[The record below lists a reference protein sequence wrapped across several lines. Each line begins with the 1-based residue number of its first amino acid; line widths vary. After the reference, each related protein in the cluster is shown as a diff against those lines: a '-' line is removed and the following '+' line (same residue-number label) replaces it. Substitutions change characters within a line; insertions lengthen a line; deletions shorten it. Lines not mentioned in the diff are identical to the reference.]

1 MSEKS
6 SVAQRR
12 GGQSGSGWYVVSYA
26 GNSIR
31 KHKSRSLS
39 LLLGV
44 VIGVALV
51 ASVFVWTD
59 TGTRVAIDDYFSDNL
74 FQFSA
79 QQRYEFPVDPSRVFD
94 IKAWVDARDITES
107 SYVVYHSVGLL
118 GVASMN
124 NAHPYLPY
132 PYSLN
137 IKDTEVFFAD
147 QTLVAAIRNKF
158 EFNGTFAVQ
167 PGQCLVSRR
176 VVDDA
181 RSVLNLSLTIGS
193 YLDIAVAQLY
203 DNPSTLGDLNG
214 LNPRLDVTGVRI
226 GGIYDLSVSDSVLYN
241 AFPPFSRP
249 NYPAS
254 GYELVFGWNDG
265 IIMAR
270 DQLNESQL
278 DTLALNGRANG
289 RTFPKLLIRLNS
301 AKVLAYGLDQV
312 AGIVRGF
319 KAQLEVAFQGKVDV
333 TGERQL
339 IYLEQYIQAY
349 QSRQTLGVLVM
360 PVVVLSVFLT
370 TFATNIF
377 LSGRRAEVAILRARG
392 ASFRQLYA
400 AFLLEFIV
408 IGILAEF
415 LGVFLSL
422 FVGCLIPSSSAFLQF
437 DFAVFFQF
445 FAVVRLQP
453 YVWLVAGLAC
463 LVPPLV
469 FTMIYVRSFL
479 RTEIYQAMVGISPP
493 GESDIAVTILYFIG
507 CLSLLALFF
516 VAVLLLPATPGVA
529 ILQFIYAV
537 AIWVLLSDSGSR
549 VVRRG
554 VAGVT
559 RVFRPVFGEKTALFV
574 KSMRTR
580 RERII
585 PLLLI
590 LTLTFSVTIF
600 SVVEAQTVDNN
611 AHRQID
617 YFIGADLR
625 IESEWVPSSRV
636 NEIAAVPGVAGATT
650 LVRTYAI
657 IGSTQLL
664 LIGIDNDTY
673 PAIGYWDYS
682 SMLGDDP
689 ATVFSRFNDDPYSL
703 IFPATFAERLGLTVG
718 NHPTMFVY
726 DQSSSLVD
734 DRAFTIAGLGHSA
747 PGLGYFDLEDPAR
760 PADTTS
766 GFHFQETVAFALVH
780 LSYLQSFNIT
790 NSQLFFASLEP
801 DADANQIQQDILA
814 LGFPTAVYSPTT
826 FSLEDAY
833 PDGYLFNRGVISIL
847 SIGFLACLS
856 ISIIALTLFVGVIVA
871 ERQTEYA
878 IMRAVGGTRRQ
889 IIAIVI
895 GEFIGLILTSFIAS
909 VLLGSVFSWLLMNV
923 LLDLFPFPYVIPF
936 IIVPPWVL
944 LLFILLTVI
953 AAMTVGTYIPAR
965 RAGRTNV
972 GRVLRNL

>member
-1 MSEKS
+1 MSEKLS
-6 SVAQRR
+6 GAQRR
-12 GGQSGSGWYVVSYA
+12 GGQSGSGWYIVSYA

-74 FQFSA
+74 FQFSV
-79 QQRYEFPVDPSRVFD
+79 QQRYEFPVDPTRVFD
-94 IKAWVDARDITES
+94 IKAWVDARDISES

-118 GVASMN
+118 GVAGMN
-124 NAHPYLPY
+124 NAHAYLPY

-147 QTLVAAIRNKF
+147 AAFLSAIRNKF

-167 PGQCLVSRR
+167 KDQCLVSRR

-181 RSVLNLSLTIGS
+181 RNILNLSLTIGS
-193 YLDIAVAQLY
+193 TLDIAVAQVY
-203 DNPSTLGDLNG
+203 DNPSTIGDISRLN
-214 LNPRLDVTGVRI
+214 VTGVRI
-226 GGIYDLSVSDSVLYN
+226 GGIYDLPLSDSVLYN
-241 AFPPFSRP
+241 AFPTSSRP

-265 IIMAR
+265 IILSSA
-270 DQLNESQL
+270 QLNESQL
-278 DTLALNGRANG
+278 DTLASNGRANG
-289 RTFPKLLIRLNS
+289 RTFPKLLVRLNS
-301 AKVLAYGLDQV
+301 AKVLAYGLNQV
-312 AGIVRGF
+312 VGIVRGF

-339 IYLEQYIQAY
+339 IYLEEYIQAY

-360 PVVVLSVFLT
+360 PVIVLSVFLT

-400 AFLLEFIV
+400 AFLLEFVV

-415 LGVFLSL
+415 LGVFVSL

-437 DFAVFFQF
+437 DLAVFFRF

-493 GESDIAVTILYFIG
+493 GESDIGVTILYFIG

-516 VAVLLLPATPGVA
+516 VAVLMLPATPGVA

-549 VVRRG
+549 IVRRG

-559 RVFRPVFGEKTALFV
+559 RIFRPVFGEKTALFV

-600 SVVEAQTVDNN
+600 SVVEAQTVDIN

-625 IESEWVPSSRV
+625 VESEWVPSSRV
-636 NEIAAVPGVAGATT
+636 SEIAAVPGVAQATA
-650 LVRTYAI
+650 LVRTYAVV
-657 IGSTQLL
+657 GSTQLV

-673 PAIGYWDYS
+673 PAIGHWDFSS
-682 SMLGDDP
+682 SMLGDNP
-689 ATVFSRFNDDPYSL
+689 ATVFSRFDNDPYSI
-703 IFPATFAERLGLTVG
+703 IFPATFAERLGLTVDD
-718 NHPTMFVY
+718 HPTMFVY

-760 PADTTS
+760 PPDTTS
-766 GFHFQETVAFALVH
+766 GFQFQETVAFALVH

-801 DADANQIQQDILA
+801 NADVNQVQQDIMA
-814 LGFPTAVYSPTT
+814 LGFPTAVYSPIA
-826 FSLEDAY
+826 FSLEEAY

-889 IIAIVI
+889 IIAIVV
-895 GEFIGLILTSFIAS
+895 GEFTGLILTSFIAS

-936 IIVPPWVL
+936 IVEPPWLL
-944 LLFILLTVI
+944 LLFILVTVI
-953 AAMTVGTYIPAR
+953 SAMTAGTYIPAR

>member
-1 MSEKS
+1 VNEKS
-6 SVAQRR
+6 SAAERR
-12 GGQSGSGWYVVSYA
+12 GGQSGSGWYVLSYA

-44 VIGVALV
+44 LIGVALV

-79 QQRYEFPVDPSRVFD
+79 QQRYEFPVDSGRVFAV
-94 IKAWVDARDITES
+94 KAWVDARDITES

-137 IKDTEVFFAD
+137 IKDAEVFFAD
-147 QTLVAAIRNKF
+147 DTFLSAIRTKF
-158 EFNGTFAVQ
+158 VFNGTFAVQ
-167 PGQCLVSRR
+167 PGQCLVSQG

-181 RSVLNLSLTIGS
+181 RNVLNLTLTIGS
-193 YLDIAVAQLY
+193 YLDIAVAQVY
-203 DNPSTLGDLNG
+203 PDNPSTIGDLNR
-214 LNPRLDVTGVRI
+214 LNITALRI
-226 GGIYDLSVSDSVLYN
+226 GGIYELPVFDSVLYN
-241 AFPPFSRP
+241 AFPPSSRP

-265 IIMAR
+265 IVLAR
-270 DQLNESQL
+270 SQLNESQL
-278 DTLALNGRANG
+278 DTLASNGRSNG
-289 RTFPKLLIRLNS
+289 RTFPKLLMRLNS
-301 AKVLAYGLDQV
+301 AKVLAYGLNQV

-333 TGERQL
+333 TGERQV
-339 IYLEQYIQAY
+339 IYLEQYIEAY

-437 DFAVFFQF
+437 DFAVFFRF

-493 GESDIAVTILYFIG
+493 GESDIGVTILYFIG
-507 CLSLLALFF
+507 CLSLLALFL
-516 VAVLLLPATPGVA
+516 VSVLMLPATPSVA

-554 VAGVT
+554 VAGIT
-559 RVFRPVFGEKTALFV
+559 RVFRPVFGEKTSLFV

-611 AHRQID
+611 ANRQID

-625 IESEWVPSSRV
+625 VKSDWVPSSRV
-636 NEIAAVPGVAGATT
+636 SEIAAVPGVAEATT
-650 LVRTYAI
+650 LVRTYAV
-657 IGSTQLL
+657 IGTTSLV
-664 LIGIDNDTY
+664 LIGIDNGTF
-673 PAIGYWDYS
+673 PVIGHWDLS

-689 ATVFSRFNDDPYSL
+689 ATVFSRFKTDQYSI
-703 IFPATFAERLGLTVG
+703 IFPATFAEQLGLTVG
-718 NHPTMFVY
+718 GQPAMFVY
-726 DQSSSLVD
+726 DQNSILVD
-734 DRAFTIAGLGHSA
+734 DRAFTIVGLGHSA
-747 PGLGYFDLEDPAR
+747 PGLGYFDPEDPAR
-760 PADTTS
+760 PPDVTS
-766 GFHFQETVAFALVH
+766 GFQFQESKIFALVH
-780 LSYLQSFNIT
+780 LSYLESFNIT
-790 NSQLFFASLEP
+790 NSQLFLASLESN
-801 DADANQIQQDILA
+801 ADVNQVQQDIMA

-826 FSLEDAY
+826 FSLEEAY

-889 IIAIVI
+889 IIAVVV

-909 VLLGSVFSWLLMNV
+909 VLLGGVFSWLLMNV

-936 IIVPPWVL
+936 VIVPPWLL
-944 LLFILLTVI
+944 LLFILVTVI
-953 AAMTVGTYIPAR
+953 AAMAVGTYIPAR